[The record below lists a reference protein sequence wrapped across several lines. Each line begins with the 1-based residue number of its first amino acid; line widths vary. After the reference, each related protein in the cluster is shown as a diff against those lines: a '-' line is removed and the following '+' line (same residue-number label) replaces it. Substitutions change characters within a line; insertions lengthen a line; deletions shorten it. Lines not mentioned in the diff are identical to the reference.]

1 MCSWLVQRGERWY
14 RGGALGAPCNVHCAL
29 CAAHDSPRAAKATPM
44 EEFVYCSRSWLRREA
59 PVLLARSLAVNRAST
74 PPFFG
79 LVALVGLVT
88 ARCPLGS
95 SAWTWVSS
103 ASTAGAVCSC
113 EWCVRDLTYCCPLPT
128 HGERQPEPRGIPF
141 MPHCNRHHRVL
152 CRPDAAP
159 VPGLEEESVLV
170 LQVSTTSVHLWF
182 MLGIVP
188 ARVGVEVRVWRRL
201 WVISSG
207 RLPDAAPRGCHLRCA
222 SCVSCLGD
230 AMACV
235 CMASE

>member
-1 MCSWLVQRGERWY
+1 MFLRTLFRAGGPTSWRSIQVCAVGWSNEVCTNMNCD
-14 RGGALGAPCNVHCAL
+14 GALGALCNVHCAL
-29 CAAHDSPRAAKATPM
+29 CAAHDSPRAAKAMPM

-141 MPHCNRHHRVL
+141 N
-152 CRPDAAP
+152 AAFIATA
-159 VPGLEEESVLV
+159 
-170 LQVSTTSVHLWF
+170 TTWF
-182 MLGIVP
+182 FADL
-188 ARVGVEVRVWRRL
+188 
-201 WVISSG
+201 
-207 RLPDAAPRGCHLRCA
+207 RLPLSRG
-222 SCVSCLGD
+222 
-230 AMACV
+230 
-235 CMASE
+235 